1 LISDKQKVRI
11 KEAPPTDPE
20 PEPAAA
26 AAEPVQEI
34 PEEQPSVVEV
44 EEPAKQAFLPS
55 ERIKR
60 IK

>member
-1 LISDKQKVRI
+1 VRI

-26 AAEPVQEI
+26 AEPVQEI
-34 PEEQPSVVEV
+34 PEEQPSIVEV
-44 EEPAKQAFLPS
+44 EEPAKQVFLPS